1 MDKLRRIIREEI
13 RKMLIESPPI
23 IKFMVPLK
31 YGKILKDK
39 VIASLLKYTGTNKNG
54 DIVIGVYYKDRH
66 ELKKRLSHVDWAEI
80 I

>member
-1 MDKLRRIIREEI
+1 MDKLRQIIREEI

-23 IKFMVPLK
+23 IKFMVPPK

-39 VIASLLKYTGTNKNG
+39 VIANLLTYVGKNKKG
-54 DIVIGVYYKDRH
+54 DVVIGVNYKDRE
-66 ELKKRLSHVDWAEI
+66 ELKKRLKSIEWSEI